1 MWQWLELEEQIGR
14 LWHRLIGQTENGYP
28 HYPAATV
35 TLESVHAALR
45 TFFHGMGGDHGLL
58 LTATL
63 PQTTRHRLRWKQ
75 RLGHHQEKLPQA
87 ELGPERLLLPVE
99 ISLFPEV
106 SLNRQLYFWL
116 AAFFACT
123 DKSPLPTGDP
133 FQADLYFL
141 QRAWQTS
148 QIICQRY
155 PGLKQTYQTLCTHLL
170 AARPLR
176 SLPVQEQQIETI
188 IRALLGQAPHA
199 ADPATL
205 NLLAHVQHPK
215 PDFSNLRANKGY
227 HSFLPVPLWG
237 TTATYAQANSNRIH
251 TVDET
256 QTSRTTSPEDS
267 HSRKAQRKQFEQSER
282 DDPLLLNRFEKLL
295 TWSEMV
301 NVNRPV
307 EDDEE
312 SSARQVA
319 DETEEI
325 AVTTHQH
332 HAATVL
338 KFDLDLAPEDTDP
351 TRLLAQLTY
360 PEWDY
365 RRKRY
370 HADHCQVLCQ
380 TAAETGEQWIPD
392 DHARKQFRRIRRQ
405 LEALRPHR
413 EILRGQPDGSE
424 LDLDAFVRA
433 QADLLAQGSAS
444 NRFYLAAHEQSRDL
458 AVAVLMDVSLS
469 TDSWINERRV
479 LNIEKEALI
488 ALAIGIAACRDRFSI
503 HTFTSRKR
511 QFVQIT
517 TIKDF
522 DESFSS
528 QTLRRITALRPGYYT
543 RMGAALRHV
552 SQLLAQ
558 QPKRHRLIVLLT
570 DGKPNDLDHYEGRYG
585 VEDTRQAIMEARRQ
599 GLKLFGITIDQHAQD
614 YFPYLF
620 GRGGYAII
628 NRPERLIEVIPAL
641 YLQLT
646 S

>member
-14 LWHRLIGQTENGYP
+14 LWHRLIDQTEHSYP
-28 HYPAATV
+28 HHPAATV
-35 TLESVHAALR
+35 TLESVHAVLR

-116 AAFFACT
+116 TAFFALT
-123 DKSPLPTGDP
+123 NKSPLPTGDP

-155 PGLKQTYQTLCTHLL
+155 PGLKQTYQALCTHLL

-176 SLPVQEQQIETI
+176 PLPAQEQQIETI
-188 IRALLGQAPHA
+188 IRALLEQAPHA

-205 NLLAHVQHPK
+205 SLLARVQHPK

-237 TTATYAQANSNRIH
+237 TIASYAQANFNRAYIA
-251 TVDET
+251 DEA
-256 QTSRTTSPEDS
+256 QTSQTISAEDTY
-267 HSRKAQRKQFEQSER
+267 SRKAQRKQFEQSER

-325 AVTTHQH
+325 AVTTHQRR
-332 HAATVL
+332 AATVL

-370 HADHCQVLCQ
+370 HADHCRVLCQ

-405 LEALRPHR
+405 LEALRPQR

-444 NRFYLAAHEQSRDL
+444 NRFYLAAHEQIRDL

-479 LNIEKEALI
+479 LEIEKEALI

-558 QPKRHRLIVLLT
+558 QPERHRLIVLLT

-585 VEDTRQAIMEARRQ
+585 VEDTRQAVMEARRQ
-599 GLKLFGITIDQHAQD
+599 GLKLFGVTIDQHAQD

-641 YLQLT
+641 YRQLT
-646 S
+646 G